1 MIRLAAA
8 EHFAGPPG
16 WTWYILF
23 YFYFAG
29 LSGGSYVIASL
40 FRLRGEASDAQVA
53 RLGYYTAF
61 VALLPCPVMLILDL
75 GSPLR
80 FWHMLWNTT
89 PDAAGLNFKWW
100 SPMSL
105 GSWALLVFGAFATV
119 SFVDALVRDGRLRW
133 GWVARLL
140 GGVFGKLVAL
150 VGTLFA
156 LFIAGYTGVL
166 LAVSNQPVWSDTWAL
181 GGLFLAS
188 GMSGSAALLL
198 FLVRYRTSAEP
209 GTGPLIVSERLYAL
223 LELALIVI
231 FVLTLIPAGTLN
243 LAFGF
248 PLAGDA
254 GRAGARDRRPDHAAA
269 RGHSRRGGGTGRA
282 DGVGAGAGDLRP
294 GPARRV
300 RPACGRDL
308 QCPAQVTASER
319 AGAVL
324 TCHSSF
330 SWPDWGRPWLP
341 QRKSTSSRPTSGC

>member
-23 YFYFAG
+23 YFFFAG

-105 GSWALLVFGAFATV
+105 GSWALLVFGTFATV
-119 SFVDALVRDGRLRW
+119 SFVDALVCDGRLRL

-188 GMSGSAALLL
+188 GLSGSAALLGW
-198 FLVRYRTSAEP
+198 LVRFRPAARTGAA
-209 GTGPLIVSERLYAL
+209 GFGRGERFFRV
-223 LELALIVI
+223 LELALIAV
-231 FVLTLIPAGTLN
+231 FVVTLIPAG
-243 LAFGF
+243 
-248 PLAGDA
+248 
-254 GRAGARDRRPDHAAA
+254 
-269 RGHSRRGGGTGRA
+269 
-282 DGVGAGAGDLRP
+282 
-294 GPARRV
+294 
-300 RPACGRDL
+300 
-308 QCPAQVTASER
+308 
-319 AGAVL
+319 
-324 TCHSSF
+324 
-330 SWPDWGRPWLP
+330 
-341 QRKSTSSRPTSGC
+341 